1 MSMLRELRNII
12 LLRDWRRPT
21 GTVAWLVVIL
31 GGFII
36 LIGIVL
42 AMGGA
47 QLILVGGSWY
57 YFFAGVALIVAGLA
71 VAQRK
76 LLGAWIYAGAFVAT
90 MFWAFWEVG
99 LNGWPLVPRLVGPL
113 VFLLL
118 VILSL
123 PVLDANRGRRQTLR
137 GLGGFALILIAL
149 GVAVA
154 LANRAGPPGPMP
166 EPFAQAMADSSLMQV
181 GADWP
186 AYGGTY
192 NAQRYSPLGQINR
205 ENVGRLERA
214 WIFRTGD
221 IPKERWGA
229 ETTPLKIGDTV
240 YLCTGRSML
249 IAIDAATGMERWRYD
264 PKVAD
269 ESIPYTAACRGVAY
283 YAAPNADP
291 AGACV
296 TRIIA
301 GTLDARLI
309 AVDARTGTPCADF
322 GKNGTVD
329 ITIGMG
335 EIGTGMVSITSAP
348 TIVRGVVITGQQILD
363 GQRADA
369 PSGVV
374 QGFDAVTG
382 ALRWAWDME
391 HPDRTGRPA
400 EGETYARGTP
410 NMWTTATGDESLGL
424 VYLPLGNAAA
434 DYWSSHRSKAEN
446 EHSTAL
452 VALNAET
459 GREVW
464 RFQTVHMDVWDY
476 DLGSQPTLIDFPSKG
491 GIVPAVILATK
502 QGEIYILDRR
512 TGVPLHGVE
521 ERPVP
526 GGGLEPELRSP
537 TQPFSRYN
545 TLRMPN
551 LRERDMWGMSLID
564 QMICRI
570 QFRQANYHGI
580 YTPPTTE
587 THWIE
592 YPGYNGGSDWGG
604 IAVDPRRGVII
615 ANYHDLPH
623 YNRLVPRDEATR
635 RGWATRDQTRG
646 GAMSSGAEGAGDP
659 QIGVPFAIDVNA
671 GWRLPFTK
679 LLCKQPPY
687 GGIRAIDLR
696 TGRTIWD
703 RPLGTARRNG
713 PWNIPSML
721 PIDIGTPNNGG
732 AVVTAGGLILIAA
745 ATDNLIRA
753 IDVETGTTLWEDVLP
768 AGGQANPM
776 VYEIGGRQYLVIMA
790 GGHHFMGTPPGDYVI
805 AYTLSQH

>member
-1 MSMLRELRNII
+1 MLRELQNAI
-12 LLRDWRRPT
+12 LLRDWRKPT
-21 GTVAWLVVIL
+21 GTVEWLVVIL

-42 AMGGA
+42 GVGGA
-47 QLILVGGSWY
+47 QLILAGGSWY
-57 YFFAGVALIVAGLA
+57 YLFVGLALIVAGLA

-76 LLGAWIYAGAFVAT
+76 LIGAWIYAGAFVAT
-90 MFWAFWEVG
+90 MLWAFWEVG
-99 LNGWPLVPRLVGPL
+99 LNGWPLVPRLAGPL
-113 VFLLL
+113 VLLLL

-123 PVLDANRGRRQTLR
+123 PVLDANRGRRQSLW

-149 GVAVA
+149 GIAVA
-154 LANRAGPPGPMP
+154 LANRTDPPGAMP
-166 EPFAQAMADSSLMQV
+166 EPFAQAMADSSLMPV

-192 NAQRYSPLGQINR
+192 NAQRYSPLRQIDR
-205 ENVGRLERA
+205 ENVRRLERA

-229 ETTPLKIGDTV
+229 ETTPLKIGDTL
-240 YLCTGRSML
+240 YLCTGRSTL
-249 IAIDAATGMERWRYD
+249 IAIDAATGAERWRYD

-269 ESIPYTAACRGVAY
+269 ASIPYTAACRGVAY
-283 YAAPNADP
+283 YAAPNVDP
-291 AGACV
+291 AGACA
-296 TRIIA
+296 TRIIS

-309 AVDARTGTPCADF
+309 AVDARTGAPCADF

-335 EIGTGMVSITSAP
+335 ETGPGMVSITSAP
-348 TIVRGVVITGQQILD
+348 TIVRGVVITGQQVLD
-363 GQRADA
+363 GQRANA

-382 ALRWAWDME
+382 ALLWAWDME
-391 HPDRTGRPA
+391 HPDRTGRPP

-410 NMWTTATGDESLGL
+410 NMWTTATGDELLGL

-452 VALNAET
+452 VALNAEN

-476 DLGSQPTLIDFPSKG
+476 DLGSQPTLIDFPTEEG
-491 GIVPAVILATK
+491 VVPAVIVASK

-512 TGVPLHGVE
+512 SGVPLHRVD
-521 ERPVP
+521 ERPVA
-526 GGGLEPELRSP
+526 GGGLEPELRST
-537 TQPFSRYN
+537 TQPFSRYH
-545 TLRMPN
+545 TLRMPD
-551 LRERDMWGMSLID
+551 LRERDMWGMSPMD

-570 QFRQANYHGI
+570 QFRQATYHGI

-615 ANYHDLPH
+615 VNYNDLPN

-635 RGWATRDQTRG
+635 RGWATRDQARG

-659 QIGVPFAIDVNA
+659 QMGVPFAIDVNA
-671 GWRLPFTK
+671 GWRMPFTQ

-703 RPLGTARRNG
+703 RPLGAARRNG
-713 PWNIPSML
+713 PWGIPSML
-721 PIDIGTPNNGG
+721 PFDIGTPNNGG
-732 AVVTAGGLILIAA
+732 AVVTAGGLIFIAA
-745 ATDNLIRA
+745 ATDNLMRA

-776 VYEIGGRQYLVIMA
+776 VYEFEGRQYLVIMA
-790 GGHHFMGTPPGDYVI
+790 GGHHFMGTTPGDYVI
-805 AYTLSQH
+805 AYTLPQR